1 MYPKGIVTVSM
12 LEQVAFVSIVAIDSG
27 SCQSAMIS
35 ALVIEYMPI
44 CLYHL
49 RCTISRKGS

>member
-1 MYPKGIVTVSM
+1 M
-12 LEQVAFVSIVAIDSG
+12 LQQVVFVSIVAIDSE

-44 CLYHL
+44 YL
-49 RCTISRKGS
+49 